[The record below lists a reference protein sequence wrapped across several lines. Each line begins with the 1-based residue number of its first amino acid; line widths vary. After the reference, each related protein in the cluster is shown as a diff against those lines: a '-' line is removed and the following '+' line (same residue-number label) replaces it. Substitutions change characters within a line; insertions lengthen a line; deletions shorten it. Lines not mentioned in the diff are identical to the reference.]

1 MCNISLFL
9 KVSLEMIG
17 SSIRCFQSSLTTSV
31 PGNIYTTL
39 QSGKY
44 KAQIGSTADNLDEQ
58 HVCFYCLMVLCKGAC
73 AMSSCVQI
81 NWKYSKSIHSWIAR
95 SSSKKNILEGST
107 GLLIKEQISVFT
119 SCLYLVQRSKSQ
131 RC

>member
-1 MCNISLFL
+1 
-9 KVSLEMIG
+9 MIG

-44 KAQIGSTADNLDEQ
+44 KAQIGSTVDNLDEQ
-58 HVCFYCLMVLCKGAC
+58 HVCFYCLTVLCKGAY

-81 NWKYSKSIHSWIAR
+81 N
-95 SSSKKNILEGST
+95 
-107 GLLIKEQISVFT
+107 
-119 SCLYLVQRSKSQ
+119 
-131 RC
+131 